1 MGSTLSPSSFDTKA
15 PLISDDYDV
24 QILDRRVISGT
35 VEVVGISSC
44 YQASRDQ
51 LLRLAIKVAAEYGRL
66 PDSLSLIDV
75 KLTGP
80 NPLARSALGDE
91 YLGTY
96 GKKKVVLKCLRKLE
110 INKGNYEKARNCY
123 FIS

>member
-1 MGSTLSPSSFDTKA
+1 M
-15 PLISDDYDV
+15 
-24 QILDRRVISGT
+24 LDRPLVSRKI
-35 VEVVGISSC
+35 EIVGISSR

-66 PDSLSLIDV
+66 PDSLTLVDV
-75 KLTGP
+75 KRAGQ
-80 NPLARSALGDE
+80 NPLARGTLGDE

-96 GKKKVVLKCLRKLE
+96 DKKRVVLKCLRKLE
-110 INKGNYEKARNCY
+110 TSNLEGNYEKARNYY